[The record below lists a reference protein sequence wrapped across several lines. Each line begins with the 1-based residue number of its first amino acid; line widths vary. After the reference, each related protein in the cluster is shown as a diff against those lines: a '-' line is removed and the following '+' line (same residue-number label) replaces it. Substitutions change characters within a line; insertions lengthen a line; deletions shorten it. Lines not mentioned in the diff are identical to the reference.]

1 MTIVFE
7 LSIKEQFDRQIE
19 ALYDNGFGAEVLAK
33 ALAKIEALAKS
44 HYLEVANSEKAGQ
57 LDPRLGIESGA
68 MFADLTKP
76 VLKNDRIILDTTLD
90 YALQQETRLQV
101 ASGRSFLPPDDK
113 VFEII
118 RDTIMELM

>member
-7 LSIKEQFDRQIE
+7 LSIKEQFDRQLE

-33 ALAKIEALAKS
+33 ALPKIEALAKS

-57 LDPRLGIESGA
+57 LDSRLGIESGA

-76 VLKNDRIILDTTLD
+76 ILKNDRIILDTTLD
-90 YALQQETRLQV
+90 YALQQETRLK
-101 ASGRSFLPPDDK
+101 ATSGRSFLPSEDQ
-113 VFEII
+113 VFAVI